1 MKKMIVMAM
10 AAAMMCGCEAS
21 VNEESDEEPEW
32 GGAVAFQSVT
42 FDVSNSGWNATTRG
56 LVADGSSMTDLWL
69 FDYVGDQLVKTVHKT
84 QDDSDFDAPTL
95 SMKHGEHTVYF
106 VASRGKTPTVAGN
119 EITWAQPSDTFWKSM
134 QLTVAANT
142 SNVAVTLDR
151 VVTKFKATINDE
163 VPDDVATLCI
173 TPSVWYYGLDY
184 KTGSAVGQQSTERVI
199 TVPASYI
206 GTQGQLVASIYGLSN
221 TAEWTTDVT
230 INAKDADGNSLGSA
244 ELQDAPFRRNMTTS
258 ASGNLFAGVRVFG
271 LTLNDEWLDSQVIEW

>member
-10 AAAMMCGCEAS
+10 AAAMMCGCGSS
-21 VNEESDEEPEW
+21 VNEESDDEIEW
-32 GGAVAFQSVT
+32 SGVVAYQSVT
-42 FDVSNSGWNATTRG
+42 FNVSNAGWEATTRG

-69 FDYVGDQLVKTVHKT
+69 FDYVGGQLVKTVHKT
-84 QDDSDFDAPTL
+84 KDYTDFDAPTL
-95 SMKHGEHTVYF
+95 SMKHGDHTVYF
-106 VASRGKTPTVAGN
+106 VASRGKTPAVDGT
-119 EITWAQPSDTFWKSM
+119 EITWAQPSDTFWKSL
-134 QLTVAANT
+134 QLTVGTNT

-163 VPDDVATLCI
+163 VPDGVEKLCI

-221 TAEWTTDVT
+221 SDEWTTDVT
-230 INAKDADGNSLGSA
+230 INAKDADGNSIGSA

-271 LTLNDEWLDSQVIEW
+271 LTLNDEWLDSHVIEW

>member
-21 VNEESDEEPEW
+21 VNEESEEEPEW
-32 GGAVAFQSVT
+32 GGAVAYQRVT

-69 FDYVGDQLVKTVHKT
+69 FDYVGGELVKTVHKT

-134 QLTVAANT
+134 QLTVSSNT

-184 KTGSAVGQQSTERVI
+184 TTGGAVGQQSTERVI

-206 GTQGQLVASIYGLSN
+206 GTQSQLVASIYGLSN
-221 TAEWTTDVT
+221 SDEWTTNVT
-230 INAKDADGNSLGSA
+230 INAKDADGNSVGSA

>member
-10 AAAMMCGCEAS
+10 AAAMMCGCDAS
-21 VNEESDEEPEW
+21 MPEESEEEPEW
-32 GGAVAFQSVT
+32 GGAVAYQSVT

-106 VASRGKTPTVAGN
+106 VASRGKTPAVDGT

-134 QLTVAANT
+134 QLTVSSNT

-173 TPSVWYYGLDY
+173 TPSVWYFGLDY

-221 TAEWTTDVT
+221 SDEWTTDVT

>member
-21 VNEESDEEPEW
+21 VNEESEEEPEW
-32 GGAVAFQSVT
+32 GGAVAYQRVT
-42 FDVSNSGWNATTRG
+42 FDVSNAGLETATRG

-69 FDYVGDQLVKTVHKT
+69 FDYVGGELVKTVHKT

-106 VASRGKTPTVAGN
+106 VASRGKTPTVSGN
-119 EITWAQPSDTFWKSM
+119 EITWAQPSDTFWKSL
-134 QLTVAANT
+134 QLTVGSNT

-163 VPDDVATLCI
+163 VPDGVEKLCI

-184 KTGSAVGQQSTERVI
+184 TTGSAVGQQSTERVI

-221 TAEWTTDVT
+221 SDEWTTDVT
-230 INAKDADGNSLGSA
+230 INAKDADGNSIGSA

>member
-21 VNEESDEEPEW
+21 VNEESEEEIEW
-32 GGAVAFQSVT
+32 SGVVAYQSVT
-42 FDVSNSGWNATTRG
+42 FDVSNAGWEATTRG

-69 FDYVGDQLVKTVHKT
+69 FDYVGGELVKTVHKN
-84 QDDSDFDAPTL
+84 QDDTDFDAPTL

-106 VASRGKTPTVAGN
+106 VASRGKTPAVEGT
-119 EITWAQPSDTFWKSM
+119 EITWAQPSDTFWKTL
-134 QLTVAANT
+134 QLTVSSNT
-142 SNVAVTLDR
+142 SNVNVTLDR

-173 TPSVWYYGLDY
+173 TPSVGYYGLDY
-184 KTGSAVGQQSTERVI
+184 KTGSAVGQQSTERII

>member
-1 MKKMIVMAM
+1 MIVMAM

-21 VNEESDEEPEW
+21 LNEESEEEPEW
-32 GGAVAFQSVT
+32 GGAVAYQSVT
-42 FDVSNSGWNATTRG
+42 FNVNNAGWATTRG

-84 QDDSDFDAPTL
+84 QDDTDFDAPTL

-106 VASRGKTPTVAGN
+106 VASRGKTPTVDGT
-119 EITWAQPSDTFWKSM
+119 EITWAQPSDTFWKSL
-134 QLTVAANT
+134 QLTVGSNT
-142 SNVAVTLDR
+142 SNVSVTLDR

-163 VPDDVATLCI
+163 VPDGVEKLCI
-173 TPSVWYYGLDY
+173 TPTVWYYGLDY

-221 TAEWTTDVT
+221 SDEWTTDVT
-230 INAKDADGNSLGSA
+230 IMAKDADGNSIGSA

>member
-1 MKKMIVMAM
+1 
-10 AAAMMCGCEAS
+10 
-21 VNEESDEEPEW
+21 
-32 GGAVAFQSVT
+32 
-42 FDVSNSGWNATTRG
+42 
-56 LVADGSSMTDLWL
+56 MTDLWL
-69 FDYVGDQLVKTVHKT
+69 FDYVGGQLVKTVHKT
-84 QDDSDFDAPTL
+84 QDDTDFDAPTL
-95 SMKHGEHTVYF
+95 SMKHGDHTVYF
-106 VASRGKTPTVAGN
+106 VASRGKTPTVDGT

-134 QLTVAANT
+134 QLTVSSNT

-163 VPDDVATLCI
+163 VPDGVDKLCI

-184 KTGSAVGQQSTERVI
+184 TTGSAVGQQVTERII

-271 LTLNDEWLDSQVIEW
+271 LTLNDEWLDSHVIEW

>member
-10 AAAMMCGCEAS
+10 AAAMMCGCSSSA
-21 VNEESDEEPEW
+21 NDESEEEPEW

-56 LVADGSSMTDLWL
+56 LVADGSSMKDLWL
-69 FDYVGDQLVKTVHKT
+69 FDYVGGQLVKTVHKT

-106 VASRGKTPTVAGN
+106 VASRGKTPAVDGT

-134 QLTVAANT
+134 QLTVSSNT

-163 VPDDVATLCI
+163 VPDGVDKLCI

-184 KTGSAVGQQSTERVI
+184 QTGSAVGQQSTERVI

-221 TAEWTTDVT
+221 SDEWTTDVT

>member
-10 AAAMMCGCEAS
+10 VAAMMCGCEAS
-21 VNEESDEEPEW
+21 MNEESEEEPEW
-32 GGAVAFQSVT
+32 GVAVPFQSVT
-42 FDVSNSGWNATTRG
+42 FDFSNSGWNATTRG

-69 FDYVGDQLVKTVHKT
+69 FDYVGGELVRTMHKT

-95 SMKHGEHTVYF
+95 SMKHGDHTVYF
-106 VASRGKTPTVAGN
+106 VASRGKTPTVDGTV
-119 EITWAQPSDTFWKSM
+119 ITWSQPSDTFWKSM
-134 QLTVAANT
+134 QMTVSSNT

-163 VPDDVATLCI
+163 VPDGVAKLCI
-173 TPSVWYYGLDY
+173 TPSVWYYGFDY
-184 KTGSAVGQQSTERVI
+184 TTGSAVGQQSTERVI

-221 TAEWTTDVT
+221 ATEWTADVT
-230 INAKDADGNSLGSA
+230 ITAKDADGNNLGGA

-271 LTLNDEWLDSQVIEW
+271 LTLNDEWLYSHVIEW

>member
-32 GGAVAFQSVT
+32 GGAVDYQSVT
-42 FDVSNSGWNATTRG
+42 FDVSNAGWETATRG

-69 FDYVGDQLVKTVHKT
+69 FDYVGGQQVKTVHKT

-95 SMKHGEHTVYF
+95 SMKHGDHTVYF
-106 VASRGKTPTVAGN
+106 VASRGKTPTVDGTA
-119 EITWAQPSDTFWKSM
+119 ITWTQPSDTFWKSM
-134 QLTVAANT
+134 QLTVSSNT
-142 SNVAVTLDR
+142 SNVNVTLDR

-163 VPDDVATLCI
+163 VPDGVAKLCI
-173 TPSVWYYGLDY
+173 TTSVWYYALDY
-184 KTGSAVGQQSTERVI
+184 TTGSAVGQQSTERII

-221 TAEWTTDVT
+221 SDEWTTDV
-230 INAKDADGNSLGSA
+230 IIMAKDADGNSLGSA

-271 LTLNDEWLDSQVIEW
+271 LTLNDEWLDSHVIEW

>member
-21 VNEESDEEPEW
+21 VNEESEEEIEW
-32 GGAVAFQSVT
+32 SGVVAYQSVT
-42 FDVSNSGWNATTRG
+42 FDVSNAGWEATTRG

-69 FDYVGDQLVKTVHKT
+69 FDYVGGELVKTVHKT
-84 QDDSDFDAPTL
+84 QDDTDFDAPTL

-106 VASRGKTPTVAGN
+106 VASRGKTPAVEGT
-119 EITWAQPSDTFWKSM
+119 EITWAQPSDTFWKTL
-134 QLTVAANT
+134 QLTVSSNT
-142 SNVAVTLDR
+142 SNVNVTLDR

-184 KTGSAVGQQSTERVI
+184 KTGSAVGQQSTERII

>member
-10 AAAMMCGCEAS
+10 AAAMMCGCSSSA
-21 VNEESDEEPEW
+21 NDESDEEPEW

-69 FDYVGDQLVKTVHKT
+69 FDYVGDQLVRTVHKT

-95 SMKHGEHTVYF
+95 SMKHGAHTVYF

-119 EITWAQPSDTFWKSM
+119 EITWAQPSDTFWKSL
-134 QLTVAANT
+134 QLTVSSNT

-173 TPSVWYYGLDY
+173 NPSVWYYGLDY
-184 KTGSAVGQQSTERVI
+184 KTGSAVGQQSTERII

-244 ELQDAPFRRNMTTS
+244 ELKDAPFRRNMTTS

>member
-10 AAAMMCGCEAS
+10 AAAMMCGCSSSA
-21 VNEESDEEPEW
+21 NDESDEEIEW
-32 GGAVAFQSVT
+32 GGAVAYQSVT
-42 FDVSNSGWNATTRG
+42 FDVSNAGWETSTRG

-84 QDDSDFDAPTL
+84 QDDTDFDAPTL

-106 VASRGKTPTVAGN
+106 VASRGKTPTVDGT
-119 EITWAQPSDTFWKSM
+119 EITWAQPSDTFWKSL
-134 QLTVAANT
+134 QLTVSSNT

-163 VPDDVATLCI
+163 VPDGVEKLCI
-173 TPSVWYYGLDY
+173 TPSVWYYGLNY
-184 KTGSAVGQQSTERVI
+184 QTGSAVGQQSTERVI

-230 INAKDADGNSLGSA
+230 ITAKDADGNSLGSA

>member
-21 VNEESDEEPEW
+21 VNEESEEEPEW
-32 GGAVAFQSVT
+32 GGAVAYQRVT
-42 FDVSNSGWNATTRG
+42 FDVSNAGWEATTRG

-69 FDYVGDQLVKTVHKT
+69 FDYVGDQLVRTVHKT

-95 SMKHGEHTVYF
+95 IMKHGEHTVYF
-106 VASRGKTPTVAGN
+106 VASRGKTPTFSGN
-119 EITWAQPSDTFWKSM
+119 EITWAQPSDTFWKSL
-134 QLTVAANT
+134 QLTVGTNT

-163 VPDDVATLCI
+163 VPDGVEKLCI

-221 TAEWTTDVT
+221 SDEWTTDVT